1 MRPKS
6 NSLPSSPTIVHTY
19 ILDSQT
25 SIFYVDGPLP
35 VQCIAL
41 SDSSEESISSKVER
55 QAQVE
60 LYQSSSQ
67 MLHNR
72 QLSGYQAS
80 SSLPNSSPSSP
91 IPTPGSVSGLYTKED
106 SPEVM
111 DWVDYSDPRAAM
123 SEYGTTGV
131 SISEADQGVD
141 DLIPFVIHN
150 EIKGK
155 ETVLLDLETVV
166 SCHPREFCLQ
176 LTFFQRELVRSRLR
190 PVAAPFAPKKPS
202 RQAHRPPQVVSP
214 ELPGSEAYHLPSSP
228 TSVILEQKA
237 IRLGLALPTKEVS
250 SLAQETQPTL
260 EQPNSQHMSC
270 DGCGRKVAI
279 KGWFKAL
286 PCEVSCGHRH
296 PATELTNIEAHHLL
310 VMLQLGTVKRL
321 RLGRLYSMS
330 KLHCRDQHLPP
341 SINGR
346 STHHPAISLG
356 SSSN

>member
-1 MRPKS
+1 MRPNL
-6 NSLPSSPTIVHTY
+6 NSPPSSPAIVDTY

-25 SIFYVDGPLP
+25 SMFYVDGPLP

-166 SCHPREFCLQ
+166 SCHPRE
-176 LTFFQRELVRSRLR
+176 
-190 PVAAPFAPKKPS
+190 
-202 RQAHRPPQVVSP
+202 
-214 ELPGSEAYHLPSSP
+214 
-228 TSVILEQKA
+228 
-237 IRLGLALPTKEVS
+237 
-250 SLAQETQPTL
+250 
-260 EQPNSQHMSC
+260 
-270 DGCGRKVAI
+270 
-279 KGWFKAL
+279 
-286 PCEVSCGHRH
+286 
-296 PATELTNIEAHHLL
+296 
-310 VMLQLGTVKRL
+310 
-321 RLGRLYSMS
+321 SMS
-330 KLHCRDQHLPP
+330 
-341 SINGR
+341 
-346 STHHPAISLG
+346 
-356 SSSN
+356 